1 MNSTNT
7 TPDTPIDI
15 DAERA
20 RLAKARDELREM
32 EIAVERGDLVPRQ
45 QARQAVASGIE
56 RVRLKMLAQCEE
68 IVRLAAAAKTVAE
81 VEAIIEDAVVK
92 ALQEFF
98 DPAEAAF
105 PANDPGDPDA
115 A

>member
-15 DAERA
+15 DVQRA
-20 RLAKARDELREM
+20 RLKKAQDEIREM
-32 EIAVERGDLVPRQ
+32 ENAVARGELVPRQ
-45 QARQAVASGIE
+45 KLQQAVASGIE
-56 RVRLKMLAQCEE
+56 RVRSKMLEQCEE
-68 IVRLAAAAKTVAE
+68 IAPLVVAAKTVAE
-81 VEAIIEDAVVK
+81 VEAIIEGAVVK

-98 DPAEAAF
+98 DPTEVAF
-105 PANDPGDPDA
+105 PANDPGDPEA